1 MGVGGRKGGSTGVG
15 GEAGGGGV
23 LAVVELGDF
32 AAFDVDVVAED
43 DGLGG

>member
-1 MGVGGRKGGSTGVG
+1 MGGGKGEPTGVG
-15 GEAGGGGV
+15 REAGGGGV

-32 AAFDVDVVAED
+32 AAFDIDVVAED